1 MTTINV
7 NELRA
12 LFNEKA
18 LSKTEGE
25 KISFSSGALQ
35 QMKGYLNA
43 VIEATGYDEGNL
55 TDKDMEIAKKALEMY
70 SPEAIT
76 GEVIDGVIQP
86 NDEKTFNAIVGS
98 VPNVAKYIGPSMVL
112 VMGIVAEEAEK
123 KGFFYR

>member
-7 NELRA
+7 NELRSIVIQM
-12 LFNEKA
+12 A

-25 KISFSSGALQ
+25 KIVFSSGALQ

-43 VIEATGYDEGNL
+43 VIEATGFDESNL
-55 TDKDMEIAKKALEMY
+55 TDKDMEIAKNALEMY

-86 NDEKTFNAIVGS
+86 NDEKTFSTIVEN

-112 VMGIVAEEAEK
+112 VMKLIAEEAEK